1 MSLRVYI
8 PFLGIFLDNPT
19 NMTDLVCIK
28 VFTNRAQAEV
38 VKTLLESHGIAAIVQ
53 ADDCGGLRPHLV
65 FGAGGVKVLVRK
77 EDEAKVISILTA
89 KEDSGE
95 A

>member
-1 MSLRVYI
+1 MI
-8 PFLGIFLDNPT
+8 
-19 NMTDLVCIK
+19 DLVCVK

-38 VKTLLESHGIAAIVQ
+38 VKSLLESHGIAAIVK

-65 FGAGGVKVLVRK
+65 FGAGGVRVLVRK
-77 EDEAKVISILTA
+77 EDETKAMNILAA
-89 KEDSGE
+89 KEDSDE